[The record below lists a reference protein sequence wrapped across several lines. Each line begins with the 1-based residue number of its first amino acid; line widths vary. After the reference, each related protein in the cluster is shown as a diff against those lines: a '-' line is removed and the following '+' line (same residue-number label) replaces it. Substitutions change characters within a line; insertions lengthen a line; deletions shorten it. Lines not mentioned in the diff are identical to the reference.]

1 MRASAAANRRSARCG
16 WRAAACCNSLPQYA
30 VVMQSRSRKKK
41 SVRDFNQI
49 ARSIVDQATGE
60 TAATP
65 AKKSAAKPPQPIN
78 KQDAADRDR
87 ADLEG
92 MGQPQGQASK

>member
-1 MRASAAANRRSARCG
+1 
-16 WRAAACCNSLPQYA
+16 
-30 VVMQSRSRKKK
+30 MQSRSRKKK